1 MAEEHLRC
9 YEDMNKGRF
18 ESFTDGVFAFAI
30 TLLILGIAL
39 PVMRDPSDGRIVYIP
54 HGVDADVR

>member
-18 ESFTDGVFAFAI
+18 ESFTDGVFAF

-39 PVMRDPSDGRIVYIP
+39 PMMRDPSDGRIVYIP